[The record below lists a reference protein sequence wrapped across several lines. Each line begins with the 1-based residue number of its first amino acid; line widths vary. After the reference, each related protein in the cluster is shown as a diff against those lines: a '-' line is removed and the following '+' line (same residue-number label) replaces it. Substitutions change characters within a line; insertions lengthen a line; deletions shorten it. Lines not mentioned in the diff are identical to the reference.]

1 MALTLDARSELPRV
15 RAGRRASGRP
25 VELSQHEAAQVT
37 RAAVRGL
44 AEAHPELSAE
54 QTFATWQLRSLLG
67 VAAAFLVGLVLA
79 PLGTLQVFFG
89 LVTALYFGAVLYR
102 LACIWLGGRPH
113 SMVRVPDEVAL
124 AADPQSLP
132 RYTVL
137 VPAYR
142 EPEVIRDLLAGVD
155 RLEYPRDRLEVLLL
169 LEQED
174 TETQAAVAEAGIG
187 RHVKVVVVPPSQ
199 PRTKPKAC
207 NVGLAL
213 ASGELVTIFDAE
225 DSPDPLQLRRAA
237 VAFRELPGDV
247 VCLQARLGYHN
258 AHQNVITRW
267 FTAEYLMWFSFL
279 LPGLAALGAPI
290 PLGGTSNHMRVST
303 LRELGAWDPYNVTE
317 DADLGVRLARRG
329 YRTAVLDSLTL
340 EEANSDFVNW
350 AKQRS
355 RWYKGYFQTWIVHMR
370 SPGKVR
376 RELGWRGLLG
386 LNLFVGGTPLLALL
400 NPFFWLLTLLFFVGR
415 VHAIEAVFPAPVYF
429 PAMFCWIFGNAAMVY
444 VGILCLRLTGR
455 QDLVASAAVVPVY
468 WVMMAVAAIKA
479 AVQLLQSPSLW
490 EKTTHGL
497 FAARQHR
504 ERADA
509 PG

>member
-1 MALTLDARSELPRV
+1 MASTIEERPTTALVRSRLRLRV
-15 RAGRRASGRP
+15 RP
-25 VELSQHEAAQVT
+25 VTFGPLAAAQVT
-37 RAAVRGL
+37 RDAVRGL
-44 AEAHPELSAE
+44 ADSHPELSAE
-54 QTFATWQLRSLLG
+54 STFARWQVRAAIGTG
-67 VAAAFLVGLVLA
+67 VAFLASLAFA

-89 LVTALYFGAVLYR
+89 LITALYLSAVFYR

-113 SMVRVPDEVAL
+113 TMVRVPDEVAL
-124 AADPQSLP
+124 AADPQTLP

-142 EPEVIRDLLAGVD
+142 EPEVISELLAGVD
-155 RLEYPRDRLEVLLL
+155 RLDYPRDRLEVLIL
-169 LEQED
+169 LEEDD
-174 TETQAAVAEAGIG
+174 TETFDAVAAAGIG
-187 RHVKVVVVPPSQ
+187 SHVKVVMVPPSQ

-207 NVGLAL
+207 NVGLAI
-213 ASGELVTIFDAE
+213 ATGELVTIFDVE

-237 VAFRELPGDV
+237 VAFREVPEDV
-247 VCLQARLGYHN
+247 ACLQARLGYHN
-258 AHQNVITRW
+258 AHQNMITRW

-303 LRELGAWDPYNVTE
+303 LRALGAWDPYNVTE
-317 DADLGVRLARRG
+317 DADLGIRLARRG

-370 SPGKVR
+370 EPR
-376 RELGWRGLLG
+376 RLRRQLGWRGIVG

-415 VHAIEAVFPAPVYF
+415 IHAIERVFPAPVYF
-429 PAMFCWIFGNAAMVY
+429 PAMFCWVFGNAAMIY
-444 VGILCLRLTGR
+444 VGILCLRLAHR
-455 QDLVASAAVVPVY
+455 QDLAASAVAVPVY

-479 AVQLLQSPSLW
+479 AVQLVHSPSFW

-497 FAARQHR
+497 LGGRDRGQ
-504 ERADA
+504 ADVG
-509 PG
+509 P